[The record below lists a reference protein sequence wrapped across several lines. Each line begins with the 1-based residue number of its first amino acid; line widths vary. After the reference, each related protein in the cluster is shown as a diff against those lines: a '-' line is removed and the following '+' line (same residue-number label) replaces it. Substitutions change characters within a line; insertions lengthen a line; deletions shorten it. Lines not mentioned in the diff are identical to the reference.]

1 MWEDL
6 KIAQYSFTCR
16 AKEKIRLPPY
26 KGSALRGGLIKESD
40 YSLNVIP
47 YVFPEEGI
55 EYLAKLGL

>member
-26 KGSALRGGLIKESD
+26 KGSALRGGFGHAFRQVACVVKGGS
-40 YSLNVIP
+40 
-47 YVFPEEGI
+47 G
-55 EYLAKLGL
+55 